1 MPACGIYLFLTPSV
15 LSVCF
20 QLRKL
25 LREGKVM
32 KLFSKLCIAAL
43 AMAGLSSNAYAKL
56 EVVASF
62 SILGDM
68 VEQVAGAHANVTTIV
83 GPDADAHL
91 YSPNIADALAVEK
104 ADVIFVNGMGFET
117 WSAKLI
123 ETSNTKAAVFV
134 ATDGIA
140 PLLVDGEVDP
150 HAWNSLTNGI
160 IYVNNIEKALSEA
173 SPEHAADFKANAD
186 AYRAKLGNLHERA
199 LSDIAKLPQD
209 NRVVVTA
216 HDAFGYL
223 ASTYGLMFLAPQ
235 GIDTEAEP
243 SAKEVAAL
251 IAFLKDRKAGAL
263 FVENIANGDLVA
275 QISRETGIEIG
286 GQIYSDALSVKGS
299 PATSYLAMFD
309 HNLTLITKKLSSS
322 N

>member
-1 MPACGIYLFLTPSV
+1 
-15 LSVCF
+15 
-20 QLRKL
+20 
-25 LREGKVM
+25 
-32 KLFSKLCIAAL
+32 
-43 AMAGLSSNAYAKL
+43 
-56 EVVASF
+56 
-62 SILGDM
+62 M
-68 VEQVAGAHANVTTIV
+68 VEEVAGTHANVTTIV

-91 YSPNIADALAVEK
+91 YAPNISDALAVEK

-123 ETSNTKAAVFV
+123 ETSNTKASVFV
-134 ATDGIA
+134 ATDGVT
-140 PLLVDGEVDP
+140 PLLVEGEIDP

-160 IYVNNIEKALSEA
+160 IYVTNIEKALSKA
-173 SPEHAADFKANAD
+173 SPAHAPSFKANAD
-186 AYRAKLGNLHERA
+186 AYRAKLNNLHNRA
-199 LSDIAKLPQD
+199 LSDIAKLPKE

-223 ASTYGLMFLAPQ
+223 ANTYGLTFLAPQ
-235 GIDTEAEP
+235 GIDTEAAP
-243 SAKEVAAL
+243 SAREVADL
-251 IAFLKDRKAGAL
+251 IDFLKKRKAGAL

-299 PATSYLAMFD
+299 PATSYLAMFA
-309 HNLTLITKKLSSS
+309 HNLTLITQKLSSS